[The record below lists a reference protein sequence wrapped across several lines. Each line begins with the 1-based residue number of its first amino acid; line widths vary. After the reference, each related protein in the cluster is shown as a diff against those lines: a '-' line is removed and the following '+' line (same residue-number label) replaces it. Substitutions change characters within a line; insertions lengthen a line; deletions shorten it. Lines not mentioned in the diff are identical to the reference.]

1 MAERFWV
8 GGGGNWSS
16 TAHWATEAD
25 GAGGASVPGVDDVVL
40 IGLAPS
46 SGQVINVDM
55 DVAVD
60 NFITWPGYA
69 TGTDPYSIDFNEHS
83 LTLDGNATF
92 EADPEAVSS
101 FDFTNCSITVDRWTI
116 LAPGVTLIM
125 TGSTITIRETAIQAL
140 LVFTDHEAHVYGNI
154 VLDYTNCSHKD
165 ITFDLPNLDITFNNI
180 TIQGVAANST
190 DRYLYGSGW
199 GAMVILGDIIT
210 SSIPASSTFNWE
222 YVPLEK
228 DSGTISLHNTRLIEC
243 SATGGATFD
252 AFTSNGCEDGGNNTG
267 WIFVGI
273 AEETVEEAITLVD
286 ESTGLIVIYYFES
299 LEEAITFLETI
310 IRVTPLL
317 VTDNVLI
324 YDESLQGWI
333 STIIEDLQLFD
344 NHSIILGIPVED
356 WVTLID
362 SQANNWNGREIIA
375 DGLQIW
381 DLCGLGQIITPSID
395 ESISFVDGTVYKLTV
410 TILEYLGFS
419 ELAAAMLTTRF
430 SVSDTVALA
439 DASERMFPVD
449 VSVPIG
455 ITDTSSSLAFLCAL
469 AESQVGIT
477 AVSTALN
484 RIAQSISESVVL
496 VETNTT
502 NGLFYSTVSETIKLA
517 VTVELNGEVWECY
530 VLNTPSF
537 HPSIY
542 SGFNFNSYC
551 VFENRAFAAN
561 SVGIYELAGST
572 DAGVQIRT
580 AAVFSQT
587 DFESANQKRFRKGFL
602 GVTGEQVVMVFEAED
617 GSRKAYEVNSH
628 GDVMASRD
636 LKSKAWKLTVVDY
649 ESLGSIQLIPVVLT
663 R

>member
-1 MAERFWV
+1 
-8 GGGGNWSS
+8 
-16 TAHWATEAD
+16 
-25 GAGGASVPGVDDVVL
+25 
-40 IGLAPS
+40 
-46 SGQVINVDM
+46 
-55 DVAVD
+55 
-60 NFITWPGYA
+60 
-69 TGTDPYSIDFNEHS
+69 
-83 LTLDGNATF
+83 
-92 EADPEAVSS
+92 
-101 FDFTNCSITVDRWTI
+101 
-116 LAPGVTLIM
+116 
-125 TGSTITIRETAIQAL
+125 
-140 LVFTDHEAHVYGNI
+140 
-154 VLDYTNCSHKD
+154 
-165 ITFDLPNLDITFNNI
+165 
-180 TIQGVAANST
+180 
-190 DRYLYGSGW
+190 
-199 GAMVILGDIIT
+199 
-210 SSIPASSTFNWE
+210 
-222 YVPLEK
+222 
-228 DSGTISLHNTRLIEC
+228 
-243 SATGGATFD
+243 
-252 AFTSNGCEDGGNNTG
+252 
-267 WIFVGI
+267 
-273 AEETVEEAITLVD
+273 
-286 ESTGLIVIYYFES
+286 
-299 LEEAITFLETI
+299 
-310 IRVTPLL
+310 
-317 VTDNVLI
+317 
-324 YDESLQGWI
+324 
-333 STIIEDLQLFD
+333 
-344 NHSIILGIPVED
+344 VED

-381 DLCGLGQIITPSID
+381 DLCGLGQIITPGID

-430 SVSDTVALA
+430 SVSDAVALA

-455 ITDTSSSLAFLCAL
+455 ITDTSSSLAFLYAL

-587 DFESANQKRFRKGFL
+587 DFESAHQKRFRKGFL

-628 GDVMASRD
+628 GDVIASRD

>member
-1 MAERFWV
+1 MAEQTFYC
-8 GGGGNWSS
+8 
-16 TAHWATEAD
+16 
-25 GAGGASVPGVDDVVL
+25 GASGDD
-40 IGLAPS
+40 
-46 SGQVINVDM
+46 
-55 DVAVD
+55 
-60 NFITWPGYA
+60 GY
-69 TGTDPYSIDFNEHS
+69 S
-83 LTLDGNATF
+83 DG
-92 EADPEAVSS
+92 VSS
-101 FDFTNCSITVDRWTI
+101 FDNTGIYAWVGNVS
-116 LAPGVTLIM
+116 GV
-125 TGSTITIRETAIQAL
+125 
-140 LVFTDHEAHVYGNI
+140 VYQSF
-154 VLDYTNCSHKD
+154 YR
-165 ITFDLPNLDITFNNI
+165 FPNI
-180 TIQGVAANST
+180 TIPKDATITDAYVLWTSYSTQSNITCKQHVSFNDSDDAVAPTDYASFAGKSRTLEQDWTVDKWTGGWTDGVS
-190 DRYLYGSGW
+190 L
-199 GAMVILGDIIT
+199 T
-210 SSIPASSTFNWE
+210 SSIQSMVNRAGWASGNAMMLILTDDSSSGNAFRRVRTFDNL
-222 YVPLEK
+222 P
-228 DSGTISLHNTRLIEC
+228 DSTRLVITWTE
-243 SATGGATFD
+243 AGTTYEDELPIDVGVNVTFQGAL
-252 AFTSNGCEDGGNNTG
+252 AAS
-267 WIFVGI
+267 I
-273 AEETVEEAITLVD
+273 EETINESLILTELPSRSFLCSLIDAITV
-286 ESTGLIVIYYFES
+286 
-299 LEEAITFLETI
+299 
-310 IRVTPLL
+310 
-317 VTDNVLI
+317 
-324 YDESLQGWI
+324 YDESLNGWI
-333 STIIEDLQLFD
+333 VTVDDGIDFVESLA
-344 NHSIILGIPVED
+344 SILGIPVDD
-356 WVTLID
+356 WLALTD
-362 SQANNWNGREIIA
+362 SQTNNWNGREIIA